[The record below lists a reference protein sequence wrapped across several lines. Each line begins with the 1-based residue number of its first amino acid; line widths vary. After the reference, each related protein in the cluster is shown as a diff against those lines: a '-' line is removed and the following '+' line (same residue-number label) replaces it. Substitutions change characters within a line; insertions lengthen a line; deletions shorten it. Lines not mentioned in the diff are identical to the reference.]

1 MALRPDGPVLGVA
14 STVTAWLTHTVGFG
28 SSGVLSDTPT
38 GSLSTFKVSDNG
50 ALGNAAAF
58 VACSVTGSWP
68 APLTYSRVSTA
79 PVQLT
84 GCWHSCQLEL
94 FAAGS

>member
-38 GSLSTFKVSDNG
+38 ESLSTLSVSDIDACVDG
-50 ALGNAAAF
+50 PAAF
-58 VACSVTGSWP
+58 VAWRVRGIWP
-68 APLTYSRVSTA
+68 APLT
-79 PVQLT
+79 
-84 GCWHSCQLEL
+84 
-94 FAAGS
+94 